1 MSEKATKQN
10 QKKKSDVKAK
20 LSAEKDVPICFT
32 VGNGRRKGCWY
43 IDSGCSSHM
52 TNDRSFFFDLDES
65 KQVQVV
71 LADGSV
77 SKSHGIGEGF
87 VKCID
92 ADGNVLEVKLTEV
105 LYIPALDSGLI
116 SVRKL
121 SKKGFRVNFVGSACS
136 VVSAACKTVVLGELN
151 GNLFVLKTVEYA
163 NLSKELQHL
172 PNCQHMWHRRFGH
185 RDPAVLEKLKAGNLS
200 VGFEMADCGLRQV
213 CEDCLK
219 GKLPRTSFP
228 KSSDNRASRILDLVH
243 TDVCGPMANV
253 TPGGCRYLMT
263 LIDDFSRYTV
273 VCLLRQK
280 SDVADCIKRY
290 VAHNAL
296 WKGTMCD

>member
-1 MSEKATKQN
+1 M
-10 QKKKSDVKAK
+10 
-20 LSAEKDVPICFT
+20 
-32 VGNGRRKGCWY
+32 
-43 IDSGCSSHM
+43 
-52 TNDRSFFFDLDES
+52 
-65 KQVQVV
+65 
-71 LADGSV
+71 
-77 SKSHGIGEGF
+77 
-87 VKCID
+87 
-92 ADGNVLEVKLTEV
+92 
-105 LYIPALDSGLI
+105 
-116 SVRKL
+116 
-121 SKKGFRVNFVGSACS
+121 
-136 VVSAACKTVVLGELN
+136 
-151 GNLFVLKTVEYA
+151 LKTVEYA